1 MFSRGIFLLPESPAT
16 LTKRAPNQPNTPTA
30 AQNDTIIFYD
40 GHRFSRTNVGVENSR
55 YLTIVNKSEDKQM
68 DLVSTEEDLTT
79 PRPYAY
85 MEQLH
90 TRMDKSGTFIVAD
103 RTDPT
108 IRLVITVK

>member
-1 MFSRGIFLLPESPAT
+1 M
-16 LTKRAPNQPNTPTA
+16 
-30 AQNDTIIFYD
+30 
-40 GHRFSRTNVGVENSR
+40 NS
-55 YLTIVNKSEDKQM
+55 
-68 DLVSTEEDLTT
+68 VSTEESFNT

-90 TRMDKSGTFIVAD
+90 TRMDKPGTFIIAD